1 MYITKVRIKNFKR
14 FSDWFELEL
23 TPNVNII
30 VGVNEIGKSTI
41 IEAINLALTGF
52 YQGKYVRND
61 INQYLFNKVEVNKYL
76 QSVKEGTPTE
86 PPSVEIEIFL
96 MIVLQ

>member
-1 MYITKVRIKNFKR
+1 MNLLRKNHENVYNKDSYKNFKR

-41 IEAINLALTGF
+41 IEAI
-52 YQGKYVRND
+52 V
-61 INQYLFNKVEVNKYL
+61 
-76 QSVKEGTPTE
+76 
-86 PPSVEIEIFL
+86 
-96 MIVLQ
+96 